1 MADTMGGNYGPDPAL
16 CKHYAEFASHMV
28 LWQFQVIY
36 WVLFVLNLAVLFFS
50 SWIYTKYVAAVSSH
64 LSRTNA
70 S

>member
-1 MADTMGGNYGPDPAL
+1 MGGNYGPDPAL

-36 WVLFVLNLAVLFFS
+36 WVLFVLNLSVLFFS